1 MTTGLPSPVP
11 MNDDPY
17 VGGVTPPV
25 QVTTGPPVVADS
37 SPMETSL
44 MQVRYILCSGLFS
57 SDVQEKVVF
66 NMDPSST
73 AMKDLYGLIS
83 HAENIGEGFTLEF
96 FSQEGYPLSANEF
109 TEHCEYTSV
118 SLSPYRYT

>member
-83 HAENIGEGFTLEF
+83 HAENVGEGFTLEL